1 MTQTAALVVIS
12 FLAAYVVDDQS
23 LSFGQSTYDSK
34 EVTATAEKRTLLAQ
48 PQFKGF
54 VAPAAQEIPVDL
66 QDVVKRV
73 IWVRA
78 KKHGAAASVDREQE
92 K

>member
-1 MTQTAALVVIS
+1 MPGVAQTGALVVIS

-23 LSFGQSTYDSK
+23 LSFGQSTYDNK
-34 EVTATAEKRTLLAQ
+34 EVTATAERRTLLAQ
-48 PQFKGF
+48 PRFMGL

-78 KKHGAAASVDREQE
+78 KHGTAASVDSEQ
-92 K
+92 